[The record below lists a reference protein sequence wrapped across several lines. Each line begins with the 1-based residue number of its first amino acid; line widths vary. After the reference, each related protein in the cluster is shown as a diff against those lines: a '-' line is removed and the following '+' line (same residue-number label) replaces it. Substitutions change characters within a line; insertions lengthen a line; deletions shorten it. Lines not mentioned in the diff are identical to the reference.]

1 MIPADAGV
9 AGEVW
14 FAVVTAVPVGIVV
27 ASAALTV
34 SGEVVIVLLWN

>member
-1 MIPADAGV
+1 V
-9 AGEVW
+9 TW
-14 FAVVTAVPVGIVV
+14 FALVASAAVV

>member
-1 MIPADAGV
+1 V
-9 AGEVW
+9 AW
-14 FAVVTAVPVGIVV
+14 FAVKASAVVV